1 MPLKDYYQIL
11 GVEVGSDKHTIK
23 KAYRKKAF
31 QYHPDKQEDPSDTEF
46 FREVQEA
53 YEVLSDATKKEQYHY
68 ERWLEQS
75 MGARLEGSMPA
86 HEIIQ
91 LIIKT
96 EQYLSVTDK
105 FRMNHYTL
113 LQQLLALFSI
123 ARIETII
130 NEHESSMEKTCI
142 SSAMRMSSDI
152 NSDCQSQLKSRLK
165 KLLNDHD
172 RLNMEWEKQISSK
185 IKAEQ
190 QERMIIPGM
199 IIFVILICIVFYFLS
214 NTD

>member
-11 GVEVGSDKHTIK
+11 GVEVGSDKHSVK

-31 QYHPDKQEDPSDTEF
+31 QYHPDKQGDTTDDQL
-46 FREVQEA
+46 FREIQEA
-53 YEVLSDATKKEQYHY
+53 YEVLSDDQKREQYHY

-75 MGARLEGSMPA
+75 IGAKMEGFMPA
-86 HEIIQ
+86 DQIIK

-96 EQYLSVTDK
+96 EQYLSGTDK

-113 LQQLLALFSI
+113 LQQLLSLFST

-130 NEHESSMEKTCI
+130 NEHESSLEKTCI
-142 SSAMRMSSDI
+142 SSAMRMATEL

-165 KLLNDHD
+165 KLLNNHD
-172 RLNMEWEKQISSK
+172 TLNKEWEKQISSK
-185 IKAEQ
+185 IKSEQ
-190 QERMIIPGM
+190 QERIIIPVL
-199 IIFVILICIVFYFLS
+199 IIFVILLCIIFYFFS
-214 NTD
+214 IPR

>member
-11 GVEVGSDKHTIK
+11 GIEVGADKPTIK

-31 QYHPDKQEDPSDTEF
+31 QYHPDKHEDPSDSEF

-96 EQYLSVTDK
+96 EQYLSSTDK
-105 FRMNHYTL
+105 FRMNSYSL
-113 LQQLLALFSI
+113 LQQLLNLFSTS
-123 ARIETII
+123 RLETIS
-130 NEHESSMEKTCI
+130 NEQDSSIERTCI
-142 SSAMRMSSDI
+142 CSAMRMSTELK
-152 NSDCQSQLKSRLK
+152 SDCQSQLKSRLK
-165 KLLNDHD
+165 KLLKKHD
-172 RLNMEWEKQISSK
+172 SLNLQWEKQISTK
-185 IKAEQ
+185 IKSEQ
-190 QERMIIPGM
+190 QERMSIPVL
-199 IIFVILICIVFYFLS
+199 IIFVILLCIIFYFFS
-214 NTD
+214 IPK

>member
-11 GVEVGSDKHTIK
+11 GVEVGSDKHSIK

-31 QYHPDKQEDPSDTEF
+31 QYHPDKQGETKDDQL
-46 FREVQEA
+46 FREIQEA
-53 YEVLSDATKKEQYHY
+53 YEVLSDDQKREQYHY

-75 MGARLEGSMPA
+75 IGSKMEGFMPA
-86 HEIIQ
+86 DQIIK

-96 EQYLSVTDK
+96 EQYLSGTDK

-113 LQQLLALFSI
+113 LQQLLSLFST

-130 NEHESSMEKTCI
+130 NEHESSLEKTCI
-142 SSAMRMSSDI
+142 SSAMRMSTEL

-165 KLLNDHD
+165 KLLNNHD
-172 RLNMEWEKQISSK
+172 TLNLEWEKQISSK
-185 IKAEQ
+185 IKSER
-190 QERMIIPGM
+190 QERMIIPVL
-199 IIFVILICIVFYFLS
+199 IIFVILICIIFYFFS
-214 NTD
+214 IPR

>member
-11 GVEVGSDKHTIK
+11 GIEVGADKPTIK

-31 QYHPDKQEDPSDTEF
+31 QYHPDKHEDPSDTEF

-96 EQYLSVTDK
+96 EQYLSGTDK
-105 FRMNHYTL
+105 FRMNSYSL
-113 LQQLLALFSI
+113 LQQLLSLFSTS
-123 ARIETII
+123 RLETIS
-130 NEHESSMEKTCI
+130 NEQDSSMERTCI
-142 SSAMRMSSDI
+142 YSAMRMSTELK
-152 NSDCQSQLKSRLK
+152 SDCQSQLKSRLK
-165 KLLNDHD
+165 KLLNKHD
-172 RLNMEWEKQISSK
+172 SLNLQWEKQISSK
-185 IKAEQ
+185 IKSEQ
-190 QERMIIPGM
+190 QERMIIPVL
-199 IIFVILICIVFYFLS
+199 IIFVILLCIIFYFFS
-214 NTD
+214 IPK

>member
-11 GVEVGSDKHTIK
+11 GIEVGADKPTIK

-31 QYHPDKQEDPSDTEF
+31 QYHPDKHEDPSDAEF

-53 YEVLSDATKKEQYHY
+53 YEVLSDATKKEKYHY

-96 EQYLSVTDK
+96 EQYLSGTDK
-105 FRMNHYTL
+105 FRMNSYSL
-113 LQQLLALFSI
+113 LQQLLSLFSTS
-123 ARIETII
+123 RLETIS
-130 NEHESSMEKTCI
+130 NEQDGSMERTCI
-142 SSAMRMSSDI
+142 YSAMRMSTELK
-152 NSDCQSQLKSRLK
+152 SDCQTQLKSRLK
-165 KLLNDHD
+165 KLLNKHD
-172 RLNMEWEKQISSK
+172 SLNLQWEKQISTK
-185 IKAEQ
+185 IKSEQ
-190 QERMIIPGM
+190 QERMIIPVL
-199 IIFVILICIVFYFLS
+199 IFFVILLCTIFYFFS
-214 NTD
+214 MPK

>member
-11 GVEVGSDKHTIK
+11 GIEVGADKPTIK

-31 QYHPDKQEDPSDTEF
+31 QYHPDKHEDPSDSEF

-53 YEVLSDATKKEQYHY
+53 YEVLSDASKKEQYHY

-75 MGARLEGSMPA
+75 MGAKLEGSMPA
-86 HEIIQ
+86 HQIIQ

-96 EQYLSVTDK
+96 EQYLSGTDK

-113 LQQLLALFSI
+113 LQQLLSLFSS

-130 NEHESSMEKTCI
+130 NEHDSSIEKTCI
-142 SSAMRMSSDI
+142 SSAMRMSNEL
-152 NSDCQSQLKSRLK
+152 NSDCQLQLKSRLK
-165 KLLNDHD
+165 KLLNKQDS
-172 RLNMEWEKQISSK
+172 LNLLWEQQISSK
-185 IKAEQ
+185 IKSEQ
-190 QERMIIPGM
+190 QERMIIPAM
-199 IIFVILICIVFYFLS
+199 IIFVILLCTIFYFFS
-214 NTD
+214 NPK